1 MELTPCRLSWGKVS
15 SRGCFVGC
23 ASSHGS
29 GHSWNFVAGAISR
42 CEGARSGG
50 NLITW
55 EIRGTRPTSPTGDFG
70 CSGFTRECANSP
82 RMTPPPPIPCGGTS
96 RDELFRSHPSSPLL
110 PEHRAAFTRLAVAD
124 YDPAWRF
131 EVVVEPAAESRRL
144 DVATGT
150 DGVVP
155 FELLG
160 TARIPDVGALDV
172 WRLASYA
179 GGIFLPMRDGLAG
192 TARRHLRRRT
202 LPARHRQGCLSG
214 DGTGDNGA
222 GDSASS
228 STSISPTTRP
238 APTTRCGPVRC
249 RKPATGSAPRCP

>member
-23 ASSHGS
+23 AFSHGS
-29 GHSWNFVAGAISR
+29 GHCWNFVADAMSR
-42 CEGARSGG
+42 CEVV

-70 CSGFTRECANSP
+70 CLSFTRECANSP

-96 RDELFRSHPSSPLL
+96 GTSCSGRIHRPRCCRSIVRRSPGSPS
-110 PEHRAAFTRLAVAD
+110 RTTTRRGASRS
-124 YDPAWRF
+124 WWSRR
-131 EVVVEPAAESRRL
+131 ESRRL

-192 TARRHLRRRT
+192 KPGGTYGGGRYLLDTVKGAYLGTAPGQRR
-202 LPARHRQGCLSG
+202 
-214 DGTGDNGA
+214 
-222 GDSASS
+222 GDSASF